1 MDEQQLL
8 RQRIN
13 KARTDDFP
21 AIEHDLDFINSQTP
35 RLPTAEG
42 PGAQR
47 PASSVEL
54 RGQQSDADKV
64 IIGST

>member
-1 MDEQQLL
+1 MDKQQLL

-42 PGAQR
+42 PGARSAQHHQ
-47 PASSVEL
+47 SSC
-54 RGQQSDADKV
+54 ADNNLTRTK
-64 IIGST
+64 